1 MRIVLLGPPGAGKG
15 TQASSLAS
23 EFGAVHLATGDM
35 LRLEIQAGT
44 ELGMQAKSFMD
55 RGDLVPDDVIIGM
68 IKGRLRDAS
77 GMILDGFPRTVT
89 QAEALDA
96 ELARLGAP
104 LDAAIN
110 LKVDRDELV
119 RRLSSRAICVK
130 CSKPF
135 TLDQPGAGKTVR
147 CDDRADCDGE
157 YLVREDDRPEA
168 VVRRLKVYEEQTL
181 PVVGYYQGVGLLVEV
196 DGEGSTS
203 EVNARLVEAAVSASG
218 L

>member
-15 TQASSLAS
+15 TQASSLAA

-44 ELGMQAKSFMD
+44 ALGSQAKSFMD

-68 IKGRLRDAS
+68 IRGRLQDAS
-77 GMILDGFPRTVT
+77 GMILDGFPRTVA

-110 LKVDRDELV
+110 LQVDHDELV
-119 RRLSSRAICVK
+119 RRLSARAICGI

-135 TLDQPGAGKTVR
+135 TLDQAGSASVGD
-147 CDDRADCDGE
+147 CDDCDGE
-157 YLVREDDRPEA
+157 PQLLVREDDRPEA
-168 VVRRLKVYEEQTL
+168 VVRRLQVYETQTL
-181 PVVGYYQGVGLLVEV
+181 PVVGYYQDVGLLVEV
-196 DGEGSTS
+196 DGEGTLE
-203 EVNARLVEAAVSASG
+203 EVNARLVEAAVNASRV
-218 L
+218 

>member
-15 TQASSLAS
+15 TQASSLAA

-44 ELGMQAKSFMD
+44 ELGSQAKSFMD

-68 IKGRLRDAS
+68 IRGRLQDAS

-96 ELARLGAP
+96 ELTRLGAP

-110 LKVDRDELV
+110 LQVDRDELV
-119 RRLSSRAICVK
+119 RRLSGRAICGI
-130 CSKPF
+130 CSRPF
-135 TLDQPGAGKTVR
+135 TLDQAGSVSVVD
-147 CDDRADCDGE
+147 CDDCDGE
-157 YLVREDDRPEA
+157 HLVVREDDRPEA
-168 VVRRLKVYEEQTL
+168 VVRRLKVYETQTL
-181 PVVGYYQGVGLLVEV
+181 PVVGYYRDVGLLVEV
-196 DGEGSTS
+196 DGEGTLK
-203 EVNARLVEAAVSASG
+203 EVNARLVEAAVNASG
-218 L
+218 V

>member
-1 MRIVLLGPPGAGKG
+1 
-15 TQASSLAS
+15 
-23 EFGAVHLATGDM
+23 M

-44 ELGMQAKSFMD
+44 ELGSQAKSFMD
-55 RGDLVPDDVIIGM
+55 RGDLVPDEVIIGM
-68 IKGRLRDAS
+68 IRGRLQEAS

-119 RRLSSRAICVK
+119 RRLSGRAICGN

-135 TLDQPGAGKTVR
+135 TLDQAGSGDDGN
-147 CDDRADCDGE
+147 CDDCGGE
-157 YLVREDDRPEA
+157 LLVREDDRPDA
-168 VVRRLKVYEEQTL
+168 VVHRLRVYEAQTF
-181 PVVGYYQGVGLLVEV
+181 PVVGYYQDVGLLVEV
-196 DGEGSTS
+196 DGEGTLT
-203 EVNARLVEAAVSASG
+203 EVKARLVEAAVNASG
-218 L
+218 V

>member
-15 TQASSLAS
+15 TQALSLAA

-44 ELGMQAKSFMD
+44 ELGRQAKSFMD

-68 IKGRLRDAS
+68 IRGRLQDAS

-96 ELARLGAP
+96 ELARLDAP

-110 LKVDRDELV
+110 LQVDRDELV
-119 RRLSSRAICVK
+119 RRLSGRAICGI
-130 CSKPF
+130 CSRPF
-135 TLDQPGAGKTVR
+135 TLDQAGSGSVID
-147 CDDRADCDGE
+147 CDDCDGE
-157 YLVREDDRPEA
+157 HPVVREDDRPEA
-168 VVRRLKVYEEQTL
+168 VVRRLQVYETQTL
-181 PVVGYYQGVGLLVEV
+181 PVVGYYQDVGLLVEV
-196 DGEGSTS
+196 DGEGTLE
-203 EVNARLVEAAVSASG
+203 EVNARLVEAAVNASRV
-218 L
+218 

>member
-15 TQASSLAS
+15 TQASAIAS

-44 ELGMQAKSFMD
+44 ELGSQAKTYMD

-68 IKGRLRDAS
+68 IRGRLQDAS

-96 ELARLGAP
+96 ELGRLGAP
-104 LDAAIN
+104 LHAAIN

-119 RRLSSRAICVK
+119 RRLAGRAICSQ

-135 TLDQPGAGKTVR
+135 AMDQTGSDTAEK
-147 CDDRADCDGE
+147 CDDCRGE
-157 YLVREDDRPEA
+157 LLVREDDRPEA
-168 VVRRLKVYEEQTL
+168 VVRRLQVYEEQTL
-181 PVVGYYQGVGLLVEV
+181 PVVSYYRDVGALVEV
-196 DGEGSTS
+196 DGEGSPG
-203 EVNARLVEAAVSASG
+203 EVKARLVEAAVNASRV
-218 L
+218 

>member
-15 TQASSLAS
+15 TQASSLAV

-44 ELGMQAKSFMD
+44 ELGSQAKSFMD
-55 RGDLVPDDVIIGM
+55 RGDLVPDEVIIGM
-68 IKGRLRDAS
+68 IRGRLQDAS

-110 LKVDRDELV
+110 LKVDP
-119 RRLSSRAICVK
+119 RRTR
-130 CSKPF
+130 
-135 TLDQPGAGKTVR
+135 TKTVR
-147 CDDRADCDGE
+147 TGDLRK
-157 YLVREDDRPEA
+157 LQQA
-168 VVRRLKVYEEQTL
+168 VH
-181 PVVGYYQGVGLLVEV
+181 VGPGRVG
-196 DGEGSTS
+196 G
-203 EVNARLVEAAVSASG
+203 
-218 L
+218 

>member
-1 MRIVLLGPPGAGKG
+1 
-15 TQASSLAS
+15 
-23 EFGAVHLATGDM
+23 M

-44 ELGMQAKSFMD
+44 ELGRQAKSFMD
-55 RGDLVPDDVIIGM
+55 RGDLVPDDVIIGV

-89 QAEALDA
+89 QAEALDT

-135 TLDQPGAGKTVR
+135 TLDQSGAGDAVR
-147 CDDRADCDGE
+147 CDDRDDCDGE
-157 YLVREDDRPEA
+157 LFVREDDRPEA

-203 EVNARLVEAAVSASG
+203 EVNARLVEASVSASG

>member
-15 TQASSLAS
+15 TQASSLAT

-44 ELGMQAKSFMD
+44 ELGSQAKSFMD

-68 IKGRLRDAS
+68 IRGRLQDAS

-96 ELARLGAP
+96 ELAVLRAP

-119 RRLSSRAICVK
+119 RRLSGRAICGN

-135 TLDQPGAGKTVR
+135 TLDQAGSGGAGN
-147 CDDRADCDGE
+147 CDDCGGE
-157 YLVREDDRPEA
+157 LLVREDDRPEA
-168 VVRRLKVYEEQTL
+168 VVHRLQVYEAQTL
-181 PVVGYYQGVGLLVEV
+181 PVVGYYQDVGLLVEV
-196 DGEGSTS
+196 DGEGTLE
-203 EVNARLVEAAVSASG
+203 EVRARLVEAAVNASG
-218 L
+218 V

>member
-15 TQASSLAS
+15 TQALSLAN

-44 ELGMQAKSFMD
+44 ELGSQAKSFMD

-119 RRLSSRAICVK
+119 RRLSGRAICGK

-135 TLDQPGAGKTVR
+135 TLDQSGTGPTVN
-147 CDDRADCDGE
+147 CDDCDGDL
-157 YLVREDDRPEA
+157 LVREDDRPEA

-181 PVVGYYQGVGLLVEV
+181 PVVGYYRGVGLLVEV
-196 DGEGSTS
+196 DGEGSPG
-203 EVNARLVEAAVSASG
+203 EVNARLVEASVNASG
-218 L
+218 V